1 MFATQ
6 WPQED
11 RPEYMHPTLYSRS
24 LRSRYAPLSP
34 LEHGDYTVAWICA
47 LHLELAASRT
57 MFDEEHRPL
66 PIYGSDDNVYVLGRI
81 DQHNVVMA
89 CLPGEY
95 GTINAAIVA
104 TNLKRTFPNIRATLM
119 VGIGGGSPSMADMHL
134 GDIVVGT
141 RVMQYDIG
149 KVIKDGRFHE
159 TAHAR
164 IPSHLL
170 LSAVSNL
177 RSKHGLQA
185 TSSRVAS
192 LLQDRISSYP
202 RPTQQDR
209 LFQAS
214 YQHPAGAS
222 TCDQCDMKKQSPRS
236 LRSSDEPRVH
246 YGVIAS
252 GNRVMKNAEAR
263 DNIAWRLSALCF
275 EMETAGLMD
284 NLHCL
289 PIRGICDYSD
299 SHKNKDWQPYTAMAA
314 AAYAK
319 ELLEVLPPVIEEIG
333 YDRERSALAQNLHF
347 LEHKEQFGFRVG
359 SAFNPEVQETLRQRR
374 PALLKSLEFQQMDDR
389 KIAIG
394 EAHSKTC
401 RWFLEHA
408 AYKDW
413 IDHETRSDT
422 SGFLWMRGK
431 AGAGKSTIMKFL
443 YLRARDN
450 KDPCTAIASFFFNA
464 RGDYLERS
472 ILGMYRS
479 LLMQLLHSFP
489 ELQLVLDDMDIV
501 PLSQTG
507 CSRLNALKE
516 LLRKAIQALGERSF
530 ICFIDA
536 LDECDEQEIRDMVQ
550 FFEEL
555 MEGKVDHDR
564 AGETTIAK
572 RPRFWVCFSSR
583 PYPYIDVRRGILLTL
598 EDESGHKQDLAQ
610 YIKSRLRIDAQNQ
623 LILEEI
629 KAQIL
634 HKSAGIFMWV
644 VLVVQ
649 ILNKESCDGSLAIK
663 KKLREIPSKL
673 SDLFKSILTRDQDNP
688 DHLLLCV
695 LWILCAKRPLT
706 PEEFRHAL
714 WAGLVEQGLVDP
726 DLPNLDTHASNKLV
740 TSSSKG
746 LAEIT
751 NSSPPTVQFI
761 HESVR
766 DFLLKERGL
775 QALWPD
781 LGFEWEGPCH
791 DRLRRCCM
799 EYLNRTTVQVE
810 TDMSRQRTLGLG
822 VSVSTCPFLEYAVQQ
837 VLRHADNASSVIY
850 QAEFMEVFF
859 VSDWFSVLNQFG
871 DQYGP
876 NASPLYVLA
885 DKGLGNLIRT
895 RMSIEVATY
904 ISGQEYD
911 YPFFA
916 TLAKG
921 HESAAAALLGQ
932 ASIFCDGVNIT
943 HGLNRYKDA
952 WEPWRHRNR
961 TPLSWAAQEDRSGL
975 VKVLIRSGALL
986 EEEDRAQYR
995 PLMRALEQGHST
1007 MAQLLIDEG
1016 ADVNAQHSRFGW
1028 SALIL
1033 AARRGD
1039 ESTARV
1045 LIDKGAYIDAQDIHG
1060 WTALIWA
1067 SSVGKKDVVQ
1077 LLIERGANTNAMSSF
1092 GWTALLYASQGGY
1105 NKIVQILQQKEAESD
1120 L

>member
-1 MFATQ
+1 
-6 WPQED
+6 
-11 RPEYMHPTLYSRS
+11 
-24 LRSRYAPLSP
+24 
-34 LEHGDYTVAWICA
+34 
-47 LHLELAASRT
+47 

-66 PIYGSDDNVYVLGRI
+66 PIYGGDDNVYVLGRI

-95 GTINAAIVA
+95 GTNNAAIVA

-119 VGIGGGSPSMADMHL
+119 VGIGGGSPSIADMHL

-141 RVMQYDIG
+141 RVMQYDMG
-149 KVIKDGRFHE
+149 KVIEDGRFQE

-177 RSKHGLQA
+177 RSRYGLQD
-185 TSSRVAS
+185 TSPRVAC

-214 YQHPAGAS
+214 YQHPAGAP
-222 TCDQCDMKKQSPRS
+222 TCDHCDMNKQLPRS
-236 LRSSDEPRVH
+236 TRQSDEPKVH

-252 GNRVMKNAEAR
+252 GNRVMRNAEAR
-263 DNIAWRLSALCF
+263 DNIAWRFSALCF
-275 EMETAGLMD
+275 EMETAGIMD
-284 NLHCL
+284 NLRCL

-319 ELLEVLPPVIEEIG
+319 ELLEVLPPVIDEIS
-333 YDRERSALAQNLHF
+333 YDRERSAVAQNLHF
-347 LEHKEQFGFRVG
+347 LENKEQYGFRVG
-359 SAFNPEVQETLRQRR
+359 SAYDPEVQETLRQRR
-374 PALLKSLEFQQMDDR
+374 PALLKSLRFQQMDDR
-389 KIAIG
+389 KTAIG

-401 RWFLEHA
+401 RWLLEHA
-408 AYKDW
+408 TYQNW
-413 IDHETRSDT
+413 INHQTQPDNSQ
-422 SGFLWMRGK
+422 FLWMRGK

-450 KDPCTAIASFFFNA
+450 NIPCAAVASFFFNA

-489 ELQLVLDDMDIV
+489 DLQSVLDDMDIV

-507 CSRLNALKE
+507 CPRLNALKE
-516 LLRKAIQALGERSF
+516 LLKKAISTLGQRSF

-550 FFEEL
+550 YFEEL
-555 MEGKVDHDR
+555 VDGNVDNDSNDK
-564 AGETTIAK
+564 TTIDK

-583 PYPYIDVRRGILLTL
+583 PYPYIEVRRGILLTL
-598 EDESGHKQDLAQ
+598 EDESGHKEDLAQ
-610 YIKSRLRIDAQNQ
+610 YVKSRLRIDTQNQ
-623 LILEEI
+623 LILEDI
-629 KAQIL
+629 KTQIL

-644 VLVVQ
+644 ILVVQ

-688 DHLLLCV
+688 ERLLLCV

-799 EYLNRTTVQVE
+799 EYLNRTTEQVE
-810 TDMSRQRTLGLG
+810 IGMSRKRKLGSG
-822 VSVSTCPFLEYAVQQ
+822 VSVSACPFLEYAAQQ
-837 VLRHADNASSVIY
+837 VLQHADIASSVIS
-850 QAEFMEVFF
+850 QADFMEVFF
-859 VSDWFSVLNQFG
+859 TSDWFSIFNQFG

-895 RMSIEVATY
+895 RMSREVATY
-904 ISGQEYD
+904 ISGQDYD

-916 TLAKG
+916 ALAKG
-921 HESAAAALLGQ
+921 HESAVAALLGQ
-932 ASIFCDGVNIT
+932 PSIFCDGINIT

-952 WEPWRHRNR
+952 WQPWRHRDR
-961 TPLSWAAQEDRSGL
+961 TPLSWAAQEDRSGV

-986 EEEDRAQYR
+986 EEEDRAYYR
-995 PLMRALEQGHST
+995 PLMRALEQGHSA
-1007 MAQLLIDEG
+1007 MAQLLIDQG
-1016 ADVNAQHSRFGW
+1016 ADVNAQHSRHGW
-1028 SALIL
+1028 SALTL

-1039 ESTARV
+1039 ESTARA
-1045 LIDKGAYIDAQDIHG
+1045 LIDKGADVNAQDTYG

-1067 SSVGKKDVVQ
+1067 SSAGKKDVVQ
-1077 LLIERGANTNAMSSF
+1077 LLIERGANVNATSSF

-1105 NKIVQILQQKEAESD
+1105 KEIAQILQQKEAKGS
-1120 L
+1120 